1 MSSSLAIAGPLAEF
15 SLPVM
20 DWVFFGRTALDI
32 VLVYYLIYRILLLV
46 RGTRAGRM
54 LLGLAMIGIFYFIA
68 IRLQL
73 PSLTW
78 ILSQFLGSVILV
90 VVVLF
95 QDDLR
100 RGLTKVGLMPGL
112 GRDEIEQTDLS
123 IKAISKAANELASR
137 RIGALIAIQR
147 EVGLEEYTENA
158 IELDARISHQLLVSI
173 FLPKSP
179 IHDGAVV
186 IAGDR
191 IVAAGSVL
199 PLTFTSELSYNLGTR
214 HRAAIGLS
222 ERTDAVLVVVS
233 EETGTI
239 SIIREGKITRD
250 LNESTLYTALHRI
263 TVFSA
268 ERRNR
273 RYRKMQG
280 WFAGLNGSKAAIG
293 MPAKNSA
300 KSLKEKDEGG
310 V

>member
-1 MSSSLAIAGPLAEF
+1 MSSSFQLFEAVSFPEI
-15 SLPVM
+15 
-20 DWVFFGRTALDI
+20 DWIFFGRTALDI

-54 LLGLAMIGIFYFIA
+54 LLGLAMIGLFYFVA

-112 GRDEIEQTDLS
+112 GRDEIEQTDQA
-123 IKAISKAANELASR
+123 IKAISKASSELASR

-147 EVGLEEYTENA
+147 EVGLEEFTENA
-158 IELDARISHQLLVSI
+158 IELDARVSHQLLVSI
-173 FLPKSP
+173 FLPTSP

-186 IAGDR
+186 ISGDR

-199 PLTFTSELSYNLGTR
+199 PLTFTAELSYGFGTR
-214 HRAAIGLS
+214 HRAALGLS
-222 ERTDAVLVVVS
+222 ERTDAVVVVVS

-239 SIIREGKITRD
+239 SIIREGKVTRD

-263 TVFSA
+263 TVFAA

-273 RYRKMQG
+273 RYKKMQS
-280 WFAGLNGSKAAIG
+280 WLSKFSGSISSSSSKSG
-293 MPAKNSA
+293 GSA
-300 KSLKEKDEGG
+300 SKSGEGR
-310 V
+310 